1 MKIFQHFCN
10 VFVQYYKIVT
20 LNFYYDTFNIAL
32 YNILSQKLL
41 VGQYFLCTLKQIVTI
56 YTYKPFDVKF

>member
-1 MKIFQHFCN
+1 MKIFQHFCD
-10 VFVQYYKIVT
+10 VFVQYYKIVI
-20 LNFYYDTFNIAL
+20 LNFYCHTFNIVL

-56 YTYKPFDVKF
+56 CTCKPFDVK